1 MLFSGKMAKI
11 ECQNCHPRR
20 HGRIN
25 TDNSPKIRKLTKK
38 LTRNTSETHHNLL
51 NLQRQKLKRHQME
64 FNEVILNRHSVRRF
78 ADKPVD
84 RALVD
89 QLIAVAQT
97 APSSK
102 NCKSSGFMVVEDPDT
117 IKALSQMRTSGCAF
131 MDKAPVVIVV
141 LGDSELSDMWVEN
154 SSISATFLQLA
165 ATANG
170 LGSCWVQVRG
180 RDRSKDGS
188 VPGTA
193 EDYVRQLLGV
203 RDGMSILCLIAL
215 GYEAPAE

>member
-1 MLFSGKMAKI
+1 
-11 ECQNCHPRR
+11 
-20 HGRIN
+20 
-25 TDNSPKIRKLTKK
+25 
-38 LTRNTSETHHNLL
+38 
-51 NLQRQKLKRHQME
+51 ME

-102 NCKSSGFMVVEDPDT
+102 NCKSSAFMVVEDPDT

-180 RDRSKDGS
+180 RERSKDGS

-203 RDGMSILCLIAL
+203 RDGMSILCLLAL

>member
-1 MLFSGKMAKI
+1 
-11 ECQNCHPRR
+11 
-20 HGRIN
+20 
-25 TDNSPKIRKLTKK
+25 
-38 LTRNTSETHHNLL
+38 
-51 NLQRQKLKRHQME
+51 ME
-64 FNEVILNRHSVRRF
+64 FNDVILKRHSVRHYT
-78 ADKPVD
+78 DQPVE
-84 RALVD
+84 RELID

-102 NCKSSGFMVVEDPDT
+102 NCKSSAFMVIDDPDT
-117 IKALSQMRTSGCAF
+117 IRALSQMRTSGCAF

-180 RDRSKDGS
+180 RERSKDGS

-193 EDYVRQLLGV
+193 EEYVKQLLGIV
-203 RDGMSILCLIAL
+203 DGMSVLCLIAL

>member
-1 MLFSGKMAKI
+1 MNIIIFA
-11 ECQNCHPRR
+11 E
-20 HGRIN
+20 
-25 TDNSPKIRKLTKK
+25 PKHKCI
-38 LTRNTSETHHNLL
+38 
-51 NLQRQKLKRHQME
+51 ME
-64 FNEVILNRHSVRRF
+64 FNDVILKRHSVRHYTGQ
-78 ADKPVD
+78 PVE
-84 RALVD
+84 REIID

-102 NCKSSGFMVVEDPDT
+102 NCKSSAFMVIDDPDT
-117 IKALSQMRTSGCAF
+117 IQALSQMRTSGCKF
-131 MDKAPVVIVV
+131 MEKAPAVIVV
-141 LGDSELSDMWVEN
+141 LGNSTETDMWVEN

-180 RDRSKDGS
+180 RERSKDGS

-193 EDYVRQLLGV
+193 EEYVKQLLGII
-203 RDGMSILCLIAL
+203 DGMSVLCLVAL

>member
-1 MLFSGKMAKI
+1 
-11 ECQNCHPRR
+11 
-20 HGRIN
+20 
-25 TDNSPKIRKLTKK
+25 
-38 LTRNTSETHHNLL
+38 
-51 NLQRQKLKRHQME
+51 ME

-117 IKALSQMRTSGCAF
+117 IQALSQMRTSGCAF

-180 RDRSKDGS
+180 RKRSKDGS
-188 VPGTA
+188 IPGTA

-203 RDGMSILCLIAL
+203 RDGMSILCLLAI
-215 GYEAPAE
+215 GYEATAE